1 MWDSST
7 TESDRPQRRSVLR
20 FLPGVT
26 IGLLG
31 VGLVGCLYWHPA
43 LTSSGLSLVSHQ
55 TPASLTATADPNV
68 ALDSAATASTT
79 ETISRSLTPS
89 QQPGAAGTPSDD
101 VTAAQLD
108 AMIGQLQS
116 MQRNLQEVA
125 QQLDQRYPASRATA
139 AAMNVPAMLA
149 EIERLNQIM
158 QPLMKQI
165 EAAVQSGRSESE
177 VAAMR
182 VQMDEIH
189 RRLEELLSAVQAARG
204 GNGNP

>member
-7 TESDRPQRRSVLR
+7 TESDRPQRRSLLR

-31 VGLVGCLYWHPA
+31 AGLAGCLYWHPV
-43 LTSSGLSLVSHQ
+43 LTFSGFSLISHQ
-55 TPASLTATADPNV
+55 TPASLTATSDPNA
-68 ALDSAATASTT
+68 ALDSAATASMT
-79 ETISRSLTPS
+79 ETISRSLTS
-89 QQPGAAGTPSDD
+89 DQQTGAATPSGD

-116 MQRNLQEVA
+116 MQRNLQGVA
-125 QQLDQRYPASRATA
+125 QELDQRYPASRPTA
-139 AAMNVPAMLA
+139 AAMDVPAMLA

-158 QPLMKQI
+158 QPLMKQL
-165 EAAVQSGRSESE
+165 EAAIQSERSESE
-177 VAAMR
+177 IAAMR